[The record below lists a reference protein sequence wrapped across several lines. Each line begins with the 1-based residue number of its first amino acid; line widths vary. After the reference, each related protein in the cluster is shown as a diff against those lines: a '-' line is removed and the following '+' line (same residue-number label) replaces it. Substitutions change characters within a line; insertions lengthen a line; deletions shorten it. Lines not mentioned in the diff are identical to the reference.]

1 MTTLVA
7 RPARSHLADQRHQ
20 SVAVAHF
27 RLMLLMLLFIG
38 AVGAV
43 SVRLVWLTFVAD
55 GPAARS
61 AIGRTPA
68 RADIIDRNGEPLA
81 QTVEAWSIGI
91 HPKKVL
97 GDRNE
102 LAEKL
107 AELMPERSD
116 ADYRRILN
124 SKVNF
129 TYLRRR
135 ALPELVDQVNALGEP
150 AVALAREPERFY
162 PQTTL
167 AAQVLGYTNRDGK
180 GAAGMERVLDERLS
194 DPALRGKPVQLAIDM
209 RVQAAME
216 SELYAAMQKHSAL
229 GAAGLILDV
238 DTGEVVAMA
247 SMPVYNPNKVP
258 AIPADAQV
266 SPLRNAVTQ
275 SVYELGS
282 TFKPLTIAAALD
294 TGVVPSLAK
303 RYDAT
308 SPVPI
313 GRFRIKDDHPL
324 NRWLNI
330 PETLVHSSNIATARI
345 ADEMGQARMEHL
357 FRSVHFDGPPD
368 IELKE
373 RGSSLWPVNWGRA
386 TTLTTSYGHGIAVTP
401 LQLASAYAALV
412 NGGIWRPA
420 TLYKIE
426 PGKAPKGSRV
436 FTADTSEK
444 MRHLLRLVV
453 TEGTGRRADAPGF
466 RVGGKTGTAEKAQAG
481 GYSHSRNVSTFA
493 AVFPMDRPRYVVI
506 AMLDAPVGTSDTYG
520 FTSAAWTA
528 APVISRTIAR
538 AGPMLGVMPGPD
550 LDNSELQAMLAK
562 DKGH

>member
-7 RPARSHLADQRHQ
+7 RPTRAHLADQRHQ

-43 SVRLVWLTFVAD
+43 SVRLVWLTFVSD
-55 GPAARS
+55 GPAARGV
-61 AIGRTPA
+61 IGGMPP

-81 QTVEAWSIGI
+81 QTVQAWSIGI

-116 ADYRRILN
+116 AEYRRILK
-124 SKVNF
+124 SGVNF

-135 ALPELVDQVNALGEP
+135 ALPELVEQVNALGEP

-229 GAAGLILDV
+229 AAAGLILDV

-294 TGVVPSLAK
+294 TGVVPSLSK

-308 SPVPI
+308 APVPI

-345 ADEMGQARMEHL
+345 ADEMGQARMEKL

-386 TTLTTSYGHGIAVTP
+386 TTLTTAYGHGIAVTP

-436 FTADTSEK
+436 FSAQTSET

-453 TEGTGRRADAPGF
+453 TDGTGRRADAPGF

-481 GYSHSRNVSTFA
+481 GYSRSRNVSTFA

-550 LDNSELQAMLAK
+550 LDNSALEALMGK
-562 DKGH
+562 DKEH